1 MNIILT
7 RSDFNSRFY
16 WIYPIIIAIAF
27 VLMLTVASA
36 YSALQ
41 LSKHVTKSSNNLA
54 LRVDALKNKASN
66 KQHNTDFSVSWDKIA
81 GKSIPSPSKTKRVIK
96 LVSKKFLQKYRFR
109 TKSLPKNWP
118 LKQGRVSSGYGKR
131 WRRMHRGIDI
141 AAKRGTPIFAVEDGV
156 VVRAKRVR
164 GYGNLVE
171 IKHSNIYSTRYG
183 HNSKNLVKAGD
194 IVKRGQKIA
203 LVGSTGRS
211 TGPHVHFE
219 IRQSKVAI
227 NPIKYLGAID
237 SFKLSENI
245 KLSRYVKFK

>member
-16 WIYPIIIAIAF
+16 WIYPIVIAITF

-41 LSKHVTKSSNNLA
+41 LSKRVTESGNNLA
-54 LRVDALKNKASN
+54 LRVNSLQNKIVTNHA
-66 KQHNTDFSVSWDKIA
+66 DFSVSWDKIA
-81 GKSIPSPSKTKRVIK
+81 GKTTIAKS
-96 LVSKKFLQKYRFR
+96 SKKRPIQLISKRFLQKYRFSTR
-109 TKSLPKNWP
+109 SLPKNWP
-118 LKQGRVSSGYGKR
+118 LRQGRVSSGYGKR
-131 WRRMHRGIDI
+131 WKRMHKGIDI
-141 AAKRGTPIFAVEDGV
+141 AAKRGTPIFAVEDGI
-156 VVRAKRVR
+156 VVRSKYVR
-164 GYGNLVE
+164 GYGRLVE

-183 HNSKNLVKAGD
+183 HNSKNLVKIGD

-203 LVGSTGRS
+203 LVGSSGRS

-227 NPIKYLGAID
+227 NPIKYLD
-237 SFKLSENI
+237 SKGNFNLSENTKIAKYFTI
-245 KLSRYVKFK
+245 K